1 MRYPNAVFRVEGKNN
16 LETRISQIVRVKSWD
31 LPFVLQYKIINR
43 KEIQYTIL
51 FDPKI
56 PNYFLII

>member
-1 MRYPNAVFRVEGKNN
+1 MFAVFRVEEKNN
-16 LETRISQIVRVKSWD
+16 VETRISQIQMKSWD
-31 LPFVLQYKIINR
+31 LSFVLQYKIINR